1 MMLRKRAL
9 TNAATV
15 VARTARKELKYS
27 NASITDATIAKILAG
42 ADKGTV
48 LVDFS
53 HNAFGPAG
61 TKLISD
67 FLKSHLGVVNL
78 NLSNNQLVLYVWEIP
93 FKVAY
98 TSLDMPSRADQS
110 VRIRK
115 DGIVELCSGIG
126 SLKSLDSLFLSKTGV
141 DEENIVP
148 LSISLNNVT
157 TLKVL
162 DLSHNKINFKSMEH
176 LSKSLVRNAANLQ
189 VLDLGHN
196 ELDDKEDPA
205 EAKTFLES
213 LSRLG
218 NLVELRLGG
227 NFFSLDFL
235 MQLFER
241 LTYLKKV
248 TSLDLSN
255 NKSGDDIVQVFD
267 TMSFKLFH
275 LKALDLSGN
284 LLDDIALNN
293 LLFSFMDIR
302 LTTLNLSD
310 NLGGGRAIASVIFFQ
325 TGLKHLDISSNKID
339 DNEVEYFAKQLER
352 LKELDEL
359 DMSGNPFS
367 SEGASIILD
376 ALEISGAPLKYLNLG
391 DDIGD
396 VNQSRV
402 RAILAKSLKADLTH
416 PTAATAAALHP
427 S

>member
-1 MMLRKRAL
+1 MLRRRAM
-9 TNAATV
+9 TNASKTTK
-15 VARTARKELKYS
+15 RELKYKEMGVS
-27 NASITDATIAKILAG
+27 NASLVEILDN
-42 ADKGTV
+42 ADKETN

-53 HNAFGPAG
+53 GNAIGPNGAVA
-61 TKLISD
+61 ISN
-67 FLKSHLGVVNL
+67 FLKSHTGIRTL
-78 NLSNNQLVLYVWEIP
+78 NLSDNKFILNVWEGP
-93 FKVAY
+93 STVAY
-98 TSLDMPSRADQS
+98 TSLDVPSLAEQIKQ
-110 VRIRK
+110 VRK
-115 DGIVELCSGIG
+115 DGIIELCSGIG
-126 SLKSLDSLFLSKTGV
+126 ALKLLESLSLSKTGI
-141 DEENIVP
+141 DDKNIVP
-148 LSISLNNVT
+148 LSISLNNIT

-162 DLSHNKINFKSMEH
+162 DFSDNKINFKSMEH
-176 LSKSLVRNAANLQ
+176 LSKSLLRNAANLQ
-189 VLDLGHN
+189 VLDLRHN

-205 EAKTFLES
+205 GAKTFIES

-227 NFFSLDFL
+227 NFLSLDFL

-241 LTYLKKV
+241 LTYLKTV

-284 LLDDIALNN
+284 ILDDIALNN
-293 LLFSFMDIR
+293 LVFSFMDIR

-325 TGLKHLDISSNKID
+325 AGLKSLDISSNKID
-339 DNEVEYFAKQLER
+339 DNEVEYFAEQLER
-352 LKELDEL
+352 LKQLDEL

-376 ALEISGAPLKYLNLG
+376 SLEASGAPLKRLNLG
-391 DDIGD
+391 NGIGE

-402 RAILAKSLKADLTH
+402 RTILARSLKADLTH
-416 PTAATAAALHP
+416 PAAAASAASHP